1 MRSRLPRGPNN
12 DRSAWHPVRD
22 WQGSQSAQNEW
33 KQEDKLVE
41 LPWVEASG
49 FNRVAEANGYKL
61 YWSRPDRIESRK
73 IDGYEVM
80 FELDEVARMR
90 RRLVTRDGLVLLGRK
105 A

>member
-1 MRSRLPRGPNN
+1 MIDLLGILYEIGK
-12 DRSAWHPVRD
+12 DLKEHY
-22 WQGSQSAQNEW
+22 EW

-41 LPWVEASG
+41 LPWVEKSG
-49 FNRVAEANGYKL
+49 FKRVAEANGYTL

-90 RRLVTRDGLVLLGRK
+90 RRLVTRDSLVLLGRK